1 MEKDEMMRKN
11 VRNLL
16 VFIFSAVLGLTLV
29 ALAGCSSSSTD
40 VDRVKD
46 TKKTDY
52 SGYWNDTD
60 VRLVAKDIIKAFNGS
75 KAIKKWPKSHGKE
88 VPVVII
94 GSYKNV
100 SDEHID
106 TRILTDYLQ
115 AELLEDENVKFVAQ
129 KEDRAEVR
137 EEREDQQVNAR
148 AETRARMYSETGADY
163 MMQGSIRTI
172 VESTDNGKKTA
183 RTYYVVT
190 ELIDMET
197 NEILWKNDNHEIKK
211 IVTRKKS
218 RR

>member
-1 MEKDEMMRKN
+1 MEKDEMMNKN
-11 VRNLL
+11 VRNLII
-16 VFIFSAVLGLTLV
+16 FICAVVLGLTLI
-29 ALAGCSSSSTD
+29 ALTGCSSSSTD

-60 VRLVAKDIIKAFNGS
+60 VRLVAKDIIKDFNSS
-75 KAIKKWPKSHGKE
+75 KAIKQYPKKHGKE

-94 GSYKNV
+94 GSYKNA

-115 AELLEDENVKFVAQ
+115 AELLEDEHVKFVAQ

-148 AETRARMYSETGADY
+148 AETRARM
-163 MMQGSIRTI
+163 
-172 VESTDNGKKTA
+172 
-183 RTYYVVT
+183 
-190 ELIDMET
+190 
-197 NEILWKNDNHEIKK
+197 
-211 IVTRKKS
+211 
-218 RR
+218 